1 MGWAGRNKILSSTDL
16 EPCSGPVPGHSVA
29 AGGWFLLWDTPAW
42 VLGLAPLRGG
52 GAKGGPAE
60 VGLTKGGDSHD
71 YKTIERRCCAVGI
84 VFYLKFQL
92 FLLIYRKTTDFES

>member
-1 MGWAGRNKILSSTDL
+1 MGWAGRNKVIFSTDL

-29 AGGWFLLWDTPAW
+29 AGGWFLFWDTPVW
-42 VLGLAPLRGG
+42 VLGLAPLCGG

-71 YKTIERRCCAVGI
+71 MITKPLRGGAVQLILCFLFKIPI
-84 VFYLKFQL
+84 VFVDL
-92 FLLIYRKTTDFES
+92 